1 MGSLEVIEETP
12 VTMVQLK
19 EDLKK
24 IKKRD
29 EELNFRAN
37 KTEEYLN
44 AFVNLKK
51 TEAKELLKKLHD
63 LNIPRLKEEHMVKM
77 VDLLPKNVE
86 ELKTVMSGYT
96 ITISADNAKKIVD
109 TVAGYAKQA

>member
-1 MGSLEVIEETP
+1 MSSLSILEEQP

-44 AFVNLKK
+44 SFVTIKK
-51 TEAKELLKKLHD
+51 TEAADLHKKITD
-63 LNIPRLKEEHMVKM
+63 LNIPRLKEEHLVKII
-77 VDLLPKNVE
+77 DLFPASVE
-86 ELKTVMSGYT
+86 ELKAIMSGYT

-109 TVAGYAKQA
+109 TVVAHAGKK

>member
-1 MGSLEVIEETP
+1 MSTLSIIEETP

-44 AFVNLKK
+44 AFVTMKK
-51 TEAKELLKKLHD
+51 NDAAEFSKKLHD
-63 LNIPRLKEEHMVKM
+63 LEIPRLKEEHMVKI
-77 VDLLPKNVE
+77 VDIVPNSVE
-86 ELKTVMSGYT
+86 ELKAIMSGYT

-109 TVAGYAKQA
+109 VVAEYVTK